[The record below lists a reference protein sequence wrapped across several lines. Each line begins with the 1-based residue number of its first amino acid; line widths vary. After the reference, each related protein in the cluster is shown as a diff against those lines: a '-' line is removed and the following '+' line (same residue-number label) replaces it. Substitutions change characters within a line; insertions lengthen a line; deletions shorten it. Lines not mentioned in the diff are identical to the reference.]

1 MTAAPISWRA
11 RFLARRHTILLIA
24 IIVAFA
30 ARPLIGDFGLA
41 PIVFSIAILAVL
53 MIALLTM
60 QVDDLIG
67 ERQRLVTQRR
77 RRMLIG
83 WALAVPAVVER
94 LLMLVSPSRTLLLV
108 GSACWVVF
116 FAFVTTS
123 QLRSVLKQRA
133 VTSET
138 IANAVSV
145 YLLIGLTWGLVYVL
159 LFEVQ
164 PQAFSF
170 GSAAPPD
177 IHDVFPT
184 LIYFSMTTLSTI
196 GFGDIT
202 PVSLQARYIAVAEG
216 ITGQLYLAILVARLV
231 GMQMSAP
238 LPHHSGDPTD

>member
-1 MTAAPISWRA
+1 MPAVPGTWRA

-24 IIVAFA
+24 IVVAFA

-60 QVDDLIG
+60 QVDDMIG
-67 ERQRLVTQRR
+67 EHERLVAQRK

-83 WALAVPAVVER
+83 WALALPAVVER
-94 LLMLVSPSRTLLLV
+94 LLMLVSPSPTLLFI

-133 VTSET
+133 VTGET

-145 YLLIGLTWGLVYVL
+145 YLLIGLTWGIVYVVL
-159 LFEVQ
+159 YQLD
-164 PQAFSF
+164 PQAFNF
-170 GSAAPPD
+170 GSAPPP
-177 IHDVFPT
+177 IVQDVFPT

-202 PVSLQARYIAVAEG
+202 PVSLQARYLAVSEG

-231 GMQMSAP
+231 GMQMSNP
-238 LPHHSGDPTD
+238 DPRHSSDATD

>member
-1 MTAAPISWRA
+1 MPGTPIGWRA
-11 RFLARRHTILLIA
+11 RYRARRHTVLLIA

-30 ARPLIGDFGLA
+30 ARPLIGDAGVG
-41 PIVFSIAILAVL
+41 PIVFSLAILGVL

-60 QVDDLIG
+60 QVDDLVG
-67 ERQRLVTQRR
+67 EHDRLVAQRK

-94 LLMLVSPSRTLLLV
+94 LLMLFSPSRTLLFI
-108 GSACWVVF
+108 GTIGWAVF
-116 FAFVTTS
+116 FAFVTMS
-123 QLRSVLKQRA
+123 QLRSVLKQRS

-138 IANAVSV
+138 IANAISV
-145 YLLIGLTWGLVYVL
+145 YLLIGLTWGIVYVL
-159 LFEVQ
+159 IFQLD

-170 GSAAPPD
+170 GSSAPPTLPNA
-177 IHDVFPT
+177 FPD

-202 PVSLQARYIAVAEG
+202 PVSLQARYIAVSEG

-231 GMQMSAP
+231 GMQMSNP
-238 LPHHSGDPTD
+238 LPHHGGDSID